1 MPAYSTVERAF
12 QLARSGEC
20 QSIDS
25 LRAMLSREGYSKA
38 VEQTS
43 FPLVRKQLMDLM
55 LGRTVRAP
63 RKVERT
69 RKRNPLNLHFE
80 RA

>member
-20 QSIDS
+20 QSIED
-25 LRAMLSREGYSKA
+25 LRSMLSREGYSDA
-38 VEQTS
+38 GAQTS

-55 LGRTVRAP
+55 LGRTARAP
-63 RKVERT
+63 RKIERT
-69 RKRNPLNLHFE
+69 RKRNPLNLYFE